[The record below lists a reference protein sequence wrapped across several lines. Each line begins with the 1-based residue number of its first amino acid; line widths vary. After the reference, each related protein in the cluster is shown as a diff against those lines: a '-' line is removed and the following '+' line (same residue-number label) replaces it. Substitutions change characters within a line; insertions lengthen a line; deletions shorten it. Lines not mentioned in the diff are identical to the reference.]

1 MLFKK
6 PNLLTFIDSLYDKSF
21 GGVKKQQYLQMSTYT
36 FYTLNIAE
44 TLRYMT
50 FRLSSISTILQF
62 VLLTISPSILLPS
75 GCLQSIICV

>member
-6 PNLLTFIDSLYDKSF
+6 PNLLTFINSLYDKSI
-21 GGVKKQQYLQMSTYT
+21 GGVKNQQYLQMSTYT
-36 FYTLNIAE
+36 FYALNIAE
-44 TLRYMT
+44 ALRYMT

-62 VLLTISPSILLPS
+62 VLLTISPSISLPS